1 MMLKPRSWTRATL
14 RRAVS
19 GASTS
24 ERLRVAERRLATTN
38 QWLATRMGLGDLG
51 DLPADPWAPTSAPPP
66 PPPPPPPALL
76 RLFAAP
82 LGIFRR
88 REQVRAR

>member
-1 MMLKPRSWTRATL
+1 
-14 RRAVS
+14 
-19 GASTS
+19 
-24 ERLRVAERRLATTN
+24 
-38 QWLATRMGLGDLG
+38 MGLGDLG